1 MGWLLDNE
9 VVERVLPDEVVGAVV
24 EWPLV
29 VGVDDHVGELEEA
42 LHWAV

>member
-1 MGWLLDNE
+1 MDWLPDNE
-9 VVERVLPDEVVGAVV
+9 VAERVLPDEVGGVV

-29 VGVDDHVGELEEA
+29 VEVDDHVGELEEA